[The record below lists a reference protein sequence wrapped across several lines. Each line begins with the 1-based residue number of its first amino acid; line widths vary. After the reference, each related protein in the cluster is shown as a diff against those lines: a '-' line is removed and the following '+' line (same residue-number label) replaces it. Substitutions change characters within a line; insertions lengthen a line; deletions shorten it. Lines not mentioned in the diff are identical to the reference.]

1 MYMHV
6 SYHLWKARHSSM
18 ESQDPPRAYTYVY
31 MYDRSGTR
39 CRWRG
44 SLHCERWGNSYAIMF
59 PVRTLVIATIRSNE
73 PAL

>member
-1 MYMHV
+1 MYHIT
-6 SYHLWKARHSSM
+6 YGKPGTHLWKARI
-18 ESQDPPRAYTYVY
+18 PRAYTYVY

-59 PVRTLVIATIRSNE
+59 PVRALVIATTCSNE